1 MRVRVPAE
9 ALILAAFVAGGVLIA
24 ATGWLA
30 VASGRAYVDSDARS
44 DRFREAERVV
54 TTLVASIRAAESGE
68 RGYVVT
74 GRTEYLDPWR
84 SAQVD
89 VPVQLGDARRLLTDV
104 PGAAR
109 QLDALAAETRQ
120 KLDAVRQDV
129 ELRSA
134 QGFDAAQRAVA
145 AGDGRESMLRLQA
158 RIDDLQG
165 TIARELGAEQARLAD
180 RHGSTVRAVTLL
192 GVVLAAVLMGCYA
205 VIAWELRERRR
216 LSRHLAQQA
225 NHDPLT
231 HLPNRRFFTDW
242 LAYALAQARRDNAHL
257 GLLYI
262 DIDGFKTV
270 NDRRGHKAGDAVL
283 AEIARRF
290 RESSRESDVLARWGG
305 DEFALAV
312 PHARDGREVA
322 ALAQRLIASLTDPAR
337 APIADVPIGASI
349 GVAFF
354 PDDAGDV
361 AGLVAAADDA
371 MYVAKRG
378 GRNRA
383 VFSAVAAVA

>member
-1 MRVRVPAE
+1 
-9 ALILAAFVAGGVLIA
+9 
-24 ATGWLA
+24 
-30 VASGRAYVDSDARS
+30 
-44 DRFREAERVV
+44 
-54 TTLVASIRAAESGE
+54 
-68 RGYVVT
+68 
-74 GRTEYLDPWR
+74 
-84 SAQVD
+84 
-89 VPVQLGDARRLLTDV
+89 
-104 PGAAR
+104 
-109 QLDALAAETRQ
+109 
-120 KLDAVRQDV
+120 
-129 ELRSA
+129 
-134 QGFDAAQRAVA
+134 
-145 AGDGRESMLRLQA
+145 MLRLQA
-158 RIDDLQG
+158 RIDDLQQ
-165 TIARELGAEQARLAD
+165 TIARELGGEQARLVD